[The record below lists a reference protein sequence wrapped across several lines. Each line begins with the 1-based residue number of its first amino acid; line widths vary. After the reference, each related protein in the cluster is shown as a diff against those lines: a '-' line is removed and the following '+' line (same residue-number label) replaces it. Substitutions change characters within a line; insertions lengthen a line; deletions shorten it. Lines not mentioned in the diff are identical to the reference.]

1 MGSQGVTLA
10 GSFKIL
16 DIKGGKL
23 RRKQERFLSGLH
35 CCR

>member
-10 GSFKIL
+10 SSFKIL

-23 RRKQERFLSGLH
+23 RREEAGKVSFWFTLL
-35 CCR
+35 